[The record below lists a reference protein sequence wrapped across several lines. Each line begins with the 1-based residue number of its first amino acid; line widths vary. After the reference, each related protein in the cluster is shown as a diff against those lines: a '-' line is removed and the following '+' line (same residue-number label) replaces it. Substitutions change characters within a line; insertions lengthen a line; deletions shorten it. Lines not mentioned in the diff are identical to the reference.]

1 MVTFAY
7 SGVNIVCPPSA
18 FFLEKDKGRSLD
30 AAFLLLSFCI
40 DWITRTAMRQRP
52 SLGGTKSAVL
62 GHEKTKCETYICI
75 LTHIEWTTFKKTYPQ
90 IGFFLP
96 AISKTTI
103 SDICLS
109 SLVFLTSHSNYNIL
123 SFDSEIISTKPI
135 QNIDIRE
142 TFKTSKKNFKKKKN
156 PPKYNF

>member
-75 LTHIEWTTFKKTYPQ
+75 LTDIEWTTFKKIPTNL
-90 IGFFLP
+90 IFFTCH
-96 AISKTTI
+96 IK
-103 SDICLS
+103 
-109 SLVFLTSHSNYNIL
+109 NNNI
-123 SFDSEIISTKPI
+123 
-135 QNIDIRE
+135 
-142 TFKTSKKNFKKKKN
+142 
-156 PPKYNF
+156 